1 MKKNICFKIF
11 TIMFLTSL
19 VTIPVNAQ
27 TFHELQ
33 NSNYNQIKLIEDVV
47 EDEKFIRETNEYMKK
62 SIGEDYKEKLA
73 NNYKAVKNA
82 QKMENTFKK
91 NGNGTSIYPQYIGGL
106 YINENDNLVV
116 QVVKKNI
123 PNSKNKEYSN
133 YEKIKQI
140 DNNANIEYVE
150 YSYEE
155 LKNIHDI
162 VLNEYFGKVEN
173 IRGLYINTSSNR
185 VTIELEKYNE
195 KEIKKIKENVINSE
209 MISFEQAGSFE
220 NIANINPGA
229 QFTSSIGK
237 GCSYGYRAKTSTGQV
252 GIVSAGHCFSGTGN
266 TISGVGTVT
275 MHRNN
280 TTLDAA
286 FIATNSGITPT
297 NTLNQN
303 PPFSSYNTISTTV
316 VSKFSGQRIAKLD
329 YVTGY
334 TVGGIISANYS
345 YTDGNGNTYTNLIRA
360 NLLVDNGDSGG
371 VVIETTLTFPNT
383 SYATIGIARS
393 KGNGSYSGQ
402 ALITKASL
410 INSTFGLSRY

>member
-1 MKKNICFKIF
+1 MLHPARKGKVMSAKR
-11 TIMFLTSL
+11 
-19 VTIPVNAQ
+19 AA
-27 TFHELQ
+27 
-33 NSNYNQIKLIEDVV
+33 
-47 EDEKFIRETNEYMKK
+47 IRRKRKERRKAEHRKAPD
-62 SIGEDYKEKLA
+62 GEARRAAEQGRMDGRTLA
-73 NNYKAVKNA
+73 ACIIINV
-82 QKMENTFKK
+82 
-91 NGNGTSIYPQYIGGL
+91 L
-106 YINENDNLVV
+106 YDQFGFRDKRLMRMV
-116 QVVKKNI
+116 
-123 PNSKNKEYSN
+123 
-133 YEKIKQI
+133 KQI
-140 DNNANIEYVE
+140 NQEALKFDQEATRFNLEFYAGRLQERIQAAQIRPKVESLTETIYGSVRDEYFISSGAVMFM
-150 YSYEE
+150 
-155 LKNIHDI
+155 

-185 VTIELEKYNE
+185 VIIELEKYNE

-316 VSKFSGQRIAKLD
+316 VSKFSGQRIAKLG

>member
-1 MKKNICFKIF
+1 MKKSICFKIF

-47 EDEKFIRETNEYMKK
+47 EDEKFIHETNEYMKK

-82 QKMENTFKK
+82 QKIENTFKK

-185 VTIELEKYNE
+185 VIIELEKYNE

-303 PPFSSYNTISTTV
+303 PPFNSYNTISTTV
-316 VSKFSGQRIAKLD
+316 VSKFSGQRIAKLG

-345 YTDGNGNTYTNLIRA
+345 YTDGNENTYTNLIRA

>member
-1 MKKNICFKIF
+1 MKKSICFKIF

-19 VTIPVNAQ
+19 VTIPINAQ

-47 EDEKFIRETNEYMKK
+47 EDEKFIHETNEYMKK

-82 QKMENTFKK
+82 QKIENTFKK

-185 VTIELEKYNE
+185 VIIELEKYNE

-220 NIANINPGA
+220 NIANINHGA
-229 QFTSSIGK
+229 QFTSYIGK

-297 NTLNQN
+297 NTVNQN
-303 PPFSSYNTISTTV
+303 TPFS
-316 VSKFSGQRIAKLD
+316 
-329 YVTGY
+329 
-334 TVGGIISANYS
+334 
-345 YTDGNGNTYTNLIRA
+345 
-360 NLLVDNGDSGG
+360 
-371 VVIETTLTFPNT
+371 
-383 SYATIGIARS
+383 
-393 KGNGSYSGQ
+393 
-402 ALITKASL
+402 
-410 INSTFGLSRY
+410 